1 MKVFSSE
8 NISNE
13 LVFFERCV
21 KMFNIFKKK
30 SKAIKVISCV
40 EGILISL
47 KDVPD
52 PVFSSGAIG
61 RGVAV
66 KPTNSLIVSP
76 VDGIIKMIFPT
87 NHAIGIETKEGLEFL
102 IHVGVDTV
110 KLKGEGFRRIATEG
124 TTVKAGDSLLEV
136 DFKLLEEKG
145 YPTDTLI
152 ILTNDETK
160 ADFHETMAYGKS
172 VGGREKVIFT
182 CEVIKD

>member
-1 MKVFSSE
+1 MGSF
-8 NISNE
+8 
-13 LVFFERCV
+13 FFERCEI
-21 KMFNIFKKK
+21 MFNIFKKK
-30 SKAIKVISCV
+30 SKGIEVISCV
-40 EGILISL
+40 EGILIPL

-66 KPTNSLIVSP
+66 KPTAGVIVSP
-76 VDGIIKMIFPT
+76 VDGIVKMIFPT
-87 NHAIGIETKEGLEFL
+87 NHAIGIEAKDGLEFL

-110 KLKGEGFRRIATEG
+110 KLKGEGFKRIATEG
-124 TTVKAGDSLLEV
+124 STVKAGESLLEV

-160 ADFHETMAYGKS
+160 ADFHEITAYGQN
-172 VGGREKVIFT
+172 VGGVEKVLFT
-182 CEVIKD
+182 CEIRKN

>member
-1 MKVFSSE
+1 
-8 NISNE
+8 
-13 LVFFERCV
+13 
-21 KMFNIFKKK
+21 MFNIFKKK
-30 SKAIKVISCV
+30 NKATEVISCV
-40 EGILISL
+40 EGTLIPL

-66 KPTNSLIVSP
+66 KPTNGLIISP
-76 VDGIIKMIFPT
+76 VDGIVKMIFPT
-87 NHAIGIETKEGLEFL
+87 NHAVGIETKEGLEFL

-124 TTVKAGDSLLEV
+124 NTVKKGDSLLEV

-160 ADFHETMAYGKS
+160 ADFHEVMAYGQT
-172 VGGREKVIFT
+172 VGGKEKVIFT
-182 CEVIKD
+182 SEIKKN